1 MTNEEEEQI
10 LQDGLRF
17 FMSCLEEEEQQPK
30 YRTAEYLVHT
40 YDIGVIRAL
49 HYCNRIQVRYAILG
63 D

>member
-1 MTNEEEEQI
+1 MDKEEQI

-17 FMSCLEEEEQQPK
+17 FMSCLKEQEQQPK
-30 YRTAEYLVHT
+30 YKTAEYLVHT